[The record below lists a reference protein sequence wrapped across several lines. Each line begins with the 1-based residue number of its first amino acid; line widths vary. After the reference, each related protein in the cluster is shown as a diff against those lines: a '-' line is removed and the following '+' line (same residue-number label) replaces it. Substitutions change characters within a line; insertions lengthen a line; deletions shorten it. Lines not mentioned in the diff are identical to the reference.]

1 MTPTIVTITAFQ
13 DAAQPANQ
21 QETWTLGWA
30 HDLETA
36 RSLLAEQ
43 DITHGRPGH
52 FRHVALEEV
61 DTGLFP
67 MTGRQVWLEW
77 RDGAWHDCAVPVRYR
92 DAVNIGL
99 G

>member
-13 DAAQPANQ
+13 DAERPPEE

-30 HDLETA
+30 HDLDEA
-36 RSLLAEQ
+36 RRMLVDQ

-61 DTGLFP
+61 DAGLFP

-77 RDGAWHDCAVPVRYR
+77 NGGRWRERAAPARYDGT
-92 DAVNIGL
+92 VNIGL